1 MIIIDFF
8 VERLDS
14 IAGIGPKALA
24 ALTQYFSDPVSRRIF
39 TELLQQVVVES
50 SRTFQPRVLAVGE
63 TALDQTQT
71 GGADNGL
78 VQPARPLEGKRVVVT
93 GTFKTLTR
101 VEVEERIVALGGI
114 IAKTISKKVD
124 LLLVASMAASEGAK
138 AKKAQVLG
146 IPTMTEEEFLDLL
159 YTFSQPVER

>member
-1 MIIIDFF
+1 M
-8 VERLDS
+8 
-14 IAGIGPKALA
+14 
-24 ALTQYFSDPVSRRIF
+24 
-39 TELLQQVVVES
+39 
-50 SRTFQPRVLAVGE
+50 
-63 TALDQTQT
+63 
-71 GGADNGL
+71 
-78 VQPARPLEGKRVVVT
+78 QPARPLEGKRVVVT